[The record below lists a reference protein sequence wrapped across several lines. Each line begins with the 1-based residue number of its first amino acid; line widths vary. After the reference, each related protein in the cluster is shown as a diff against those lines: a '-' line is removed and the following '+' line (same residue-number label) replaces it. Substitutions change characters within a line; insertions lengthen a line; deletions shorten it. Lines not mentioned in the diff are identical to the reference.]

1 MEASFLWN
9 IIFFKSLQEMKTLHN
24 NEGQEIDTMLSRD
37 VGGGGRDILSSC
49 RGGGEYQTSSETS
62 NLDWNLT
69 TPLFFGCHRTPINLH
84 LTLYLPWVTKREFL
98 LTISIQ
104 YQV

>member
-37 VGGGGRDILSSC
+37 VGGGGKRHTFIL
-49 RGGGEYQTSSETS
+49 
-62 NLDWNLT
+62 
-69 TPLFFGCHRTPINLH
+69 
-84 LTLYLPWVTKREFL
+84 
-98 LTISIQ
+98 
-104 YQV
+104 

>member
-24 NEGQEIDTMLSRD
+24 DEGQEIVTMLSRD
-37 VGGGGRDILSSC
+37 VGGGGGYILPTC
-49 RGGGEYQTSSETS
+49 RGGGSKQRLVK

-69 TPLFFGCHRTPINLH
+69 TPLFFDCQRTPINLH

-104 YQV
+104 YQA